1 MISGSIRVHRGLF
14 SCRSVLFPFTNAGI
28 SVFVGGASF
37 YGDSYI
43 HLRTAEASEQTSLHV
58 HFRTSSQAGLL
69 FLAVGSRDFLLLEL
83 TSGHMQVKTPIR

>member
-1 MISGSIRVHRGLF
+1 M
-14 SCRSVLFPFTNAGI
+14 
-28 SVFVGGASF
+28 FVGGASF

-43 HLRTAEASEQTSLHV
+43 QLRTAEASVRTSLHV

-83 TSGHMQVKTPIR
+83 ISGHMQVRLPIKGLTGGGKDPS